1 MLLIFSPKTSKR
13 LKYIFKLIFN
23 DIIGTEFEI
32 TNNSEEFQSFEGI
45 KINYS
50 TKAFDDEIFFYS
62 SKLLFEI
69 GIVGQELKFIDF
81 EDTKAFFPNY
91 ENNTALNFDPFAA
104 SFFLVSR
111 YEEYLPYVRDKYSR
125 FEAKESIAYKNGFLH
140 KPLVNIYAQKIAE
153 IISNE
158 FPDFEPKKRNFSFF
172 PTIDIDAAYSYKCKG
187 VFRSLGGYYKSII
200 KLDFQE
206 ILERTEVILGLK
218 KDPFD
223 TYDYQ
228 FKIQKEYELKPIY
241 FILFADYGLNDKNIS
256 VNNFKF
262 QTLIKS
268 LGDYAEL
275 GIHPSY
281 GSTTNPEKLKKEVK
295 KLSQVLKKEIT
306 KSRQHF
312 LKLNLPTTYR
322 NLINL
327 DITDD
332 YTMGY
337 ASEPGFRASI
347 CDPFYFYDLDLE
359 TETNLRIHPF
369 AFMEGTLRD
378 YKQLSDKE
386 SLLIIKSLID
396 EVKKVNGTF
405 ISIWHNESL
414 SNKKRWEGWRK
425 VYEEMIEISKN

>member
-1 MLLIFSPKTSKR
+1 MLLIYSPKISKR
-13 LKYIFKLIFN
+13 LKYIFKLIFK
-23 DIIGTEFEI
+23 DLIGTEFKI
-32 TNNSEEFQSFEGI
+32 TTDPEEFQSFEGI

-50 TKAFDDEIFFYS
+50 TKVFNDEIFFYS
-62 SKLLFEI
+62 SNLLFEI

-91 ENNTALNFDPFAA
+91 EEKSALAFDPFAA

-125 FEAKESIAYKNGFLH
+125 FEAKESIAFKYGFLQ

-153 IISNE
+153 IISNK
-158 FPDFEPKKRNFSFF
+158 FPDFKPKFRQFSFI

-187 VFRSLGGYYKSII
+187 VFRTLGGYYKSIL
-200 KLDFQE
+200 KFDFQE

-223 TYDYQ
+223 TYNYQ

-262 QTLIKS
+262 QKLIKS
-268 LGDYAEL
+268 LGDYAEV
-275 GIHPSY
+275 GIHPSF
-281 GSTTNPEKLKKEVK
+281 GSNANPEKLKIEVK
-295 KLSQVLKKEIT
+295 KLSQILKREIT

-312 LKLNLPTTYR
+312 LKLSLPTIYR
-322 NLINL
+322 NLLNL

-369 AFMEGTLRD
+369 AFMDGTLKD
-378 YKQLSDKE
+378 YMQLSDKE
-386 SLLIIKSLID
+386 SLIIIKSLIE
-396 EVKKVNGTF
+396 EVKKVKGTF

-414 SNKKRWEGWRK
+414 SDKKRWKGWRN
-425 VYEEMIEISKN
+425 VYEEMNKTCGS